1 MALLLATYML
11 FPSWYRAVSQRV
23 FSMIYTQHAQSLQ
36 SNTQNTGNNTS
47 QKNHRLVPMFVIA
60 RPPQTPYDYL
70 VTTIPEQQQ
79 VTRYKKGVWYVY
91 DETETPVGYIEKVYP
106 TVCIVTLFSAPGGSE
121 VFAVNNYVSHA
132 EGNGGGSFSLQILID
147 IAVPIGTP
155 IIHQAT
161 GKVASTVIAVE
172 SIPEKNIQKVTGA
185 LKSSPL
191 EMATV
196 YVAQESNNIMLSEP
210 IESVI
215 DTAKSIATEAER
227 TQREDDELS
236 EDTDTHKPTT
246 E

>member
-1 MALLLATYML
+1 MALLLVTYML
-11 FPSWYRAVSQRV
+11 FPSWYRAISQRV
-23 FSMIYTQHAQSLQ
+23 FGMVYTQHAQSLQ
-36 SNTQNTGNNTS
+36 NNTQNTSNSTA

-70 VTTIPEQQQ
+70 IATIPEQQQ
-79 VTRYKKGVWYVY
+79 VARYKKGIWYVY

-132 EGNGGGSFSLQILID
+132 EGDGGGSFSLQVPID

-161 GKVASTVIAVE
+161 GKIASTVIAIE
-172 SIPEKNIQKVTGA
+172 SMPEKNIQKVIGT

-196 YVAQESNNIMLSEP
+196 YVTQESNDIMLSEP

-215 DTAKSIATEAER
+215 DAAKSTAIKAER
-227 TQREDDELS
+227 TQRGGGELS
-236 EDTDTHKPTT
+236 ENANTHKPTP